1 MIKRKCPNC
10 GAVVE
15 SKFCTSC
22 GQDLTGPNIIKICP
36 NCGTETTSKFCTGCG
51 TKLIEEQHESVAGSK
66 TEDNVESG
74 VSAAALYNRAKKIGA
89 QKVKDLEKSAEVKRA
104 QKEKEAE
111 ELKAKQAREAEQRKL
126 QEIREAE
133 ERQRQIEKERKE
145 AQEREELEKKK
156 KLIEQ
161 KRIYEEA
168 TTYLNTATQ
177 SNDNAVSAKFY
188 RKAEELFSSIS
199 GVADADEKSLFA
211 ARKAKEQEIIIETK
225 KIKADQEAK
234 EAAAAAK
241 AAEEAKKAAAI
252 AKAAEEA
259 KAAEAAA
266 KVAEETRPDESR
278 TAEPE
283 IINPTPTVK
292 SDVNVSPQEK
302 TGSKTVS
309 TEKAPGKSKSKVIIA
324 IVAIA
329 VLAIAGVIFGMS
341 RNGSNDTI
349 QSEDLESAQTVSSEQ
364 IPTELV
370 SADNLIVNADKATYT
385 TGASDIRFEISAK
398 NNTKDAIKI
407 ILTDVVI
414 DDVTVP
420 VDYDGSEDEIENGDW
435 DISRDIYLTEIQDA
449 GVTDFKNLTCSIIV
463 LQDGKA
469 LQKTDFNLKRE
480 MFSDVE
486 VNLSGDEVDN
496 SDKTIEISK
505 KNLAPVIAA
514 NDKYSIAVEE
524 CNYTNGDSLD
534 VGLEVKNASKELMY
548 IYMEDLMID
557 DSSIKTSRDV
567 DPIQVG
573 ETYSGLYVFSDD
585 LQAAGVEEFKEVSL
599 TMVVKIGD
607 EESLKQKI
615 HITRDGFIDE

>member
-10 GAVVE
+10 GATVE

-22 GQDLTGPNIIKICP
+22 GQDLTGADIVKICP

-51 TKLIEEQHESVAGSK
+51 TKLIEEQHESVAGNK
-66 TEDNVESG
+66 IEDNVESG

-89 QKVKDLEKSAEVKRA
+89 QKVKDLEKSAEAKRA
-104 QKEKEAE
+104 QREKEAE
-111 ELKAKQAREAEQRKL
+111 ELKEKQAREAEQRKL

-133 ERQRQIEKERKE
+133 ERQRQIERERKE
-145 AQEREELEKKK
+145 AQEREELEEKK

-161 KRIYEEA
+161 KRIYDEA
-168 TTYLNTATQ
+168 TTYLDTATQ
-177 SNDNAVSAKFY
+177 SDDNAVSAEFY
-188 RKAEELFSSIS
+188 RKAEGLFSSIS
-199 GVADADEKSLFA
+199 GVEDADEKSLYA
-211 ARKAKEQEIIIETK
+211 AKKAKEHEIIIETK
-225 KIKADQEAK
+225 KIKSDQ
-234 EAAAAAK
+234 
-241 AAEEAKKAAAI
+241 
-252 AKAAEEA
+252 EA
-259 KAAEAAA
+259 KAAEAET
-266 KVAEETRPDESR
+266 KVDEETKADESGPL
-278 TAEPE
+278 ESE
-283 IINPTPTVK
+283 ITNPTPAVK
-292 SDVNVSPQEK
+292 SDVWMSSQEK
-302 TGSKTVS
+302 QAIV
-309 TEKAPGKSKSKVIIA
+309 TEKEPGKSKSKVIIA
-324 IVAIA
+324 IAAIA
-329 VLAIAGVIFGMS
+329 VLAIVGVIFGIS

-364 IPTELV
+364 LPSELV
-370 SADNLIVNADKATYT
+370 SDDNLIVNADKATYT

-398 NNTKDAIKI
+398 NNTKDIIKVV
-407 ILTDVVI
+407 LTDVVI
-414 DDVTVP
+414 DDVTIP
-420 VDYDGSEDEIENGDW
+420 VGYDGSEDEIENGDW
-435 DISRDIYLTEIQDA
+435 DLSRDIYLTEMQEA

-463 LQDGKA
+463 LRDGKA
-469 LQKTDFNLKRE
+469 LQKTNFNLKRE
-480 MFSDVE
+480 ELSDVE
-486 VNLSGDEVDN
+486 VNLSGDEIDN

-514 NDKYSIAVEE
+514 NDKYNIAVEE
-524 CNYTNGDSLD
+524 CNYTKGDSLG

-557 DSSIKTSRDV
+557 DSSIRTSRDV

-607 EESLKQKI
+607 EEALKQKI